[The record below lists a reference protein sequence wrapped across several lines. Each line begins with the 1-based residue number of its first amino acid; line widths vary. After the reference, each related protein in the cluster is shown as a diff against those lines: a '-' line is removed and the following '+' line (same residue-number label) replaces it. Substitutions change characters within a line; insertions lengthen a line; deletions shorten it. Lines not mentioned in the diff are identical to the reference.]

1 MNKLLLIVL
10 VIAAMLF
17 VNSEEIETFM
27 LRRHRLRRRFHHRD
41 IYPIHHHYR
50 PRRRYWYSF
59 ATDWYHYHL
68 PCMSGC
74 TNLGNGKWGCQYPGN
89 GVNECVF
96 SRDCQGC

>member
-27 LRRHRLRRRFHHRD
+27 LRRRHMRHRLHHRD